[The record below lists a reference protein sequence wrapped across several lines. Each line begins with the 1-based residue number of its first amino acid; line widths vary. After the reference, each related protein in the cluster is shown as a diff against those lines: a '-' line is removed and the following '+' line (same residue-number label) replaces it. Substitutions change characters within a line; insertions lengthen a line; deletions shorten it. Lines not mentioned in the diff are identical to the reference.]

1 MTMRSS
7 NRALG
12 ALGMTGSACQVTRVL
27 APNVSRSFGDFSIS
41 YCRRSV
47 DYGCDT
53 TAIVLGGRVFLILNG
68 YHAEQLIDA
77 ASVSG
82 IQACVDYFAENI
94 ARANARSE
102 HQMAT
107 GVVADLFGLYGTTLE
122 VLGQQSIEKL
132 AKAALTH
139 ATLQE
144 REPSQTNTGTMP

>member
-12 ALGMTGSACQVTRVL
+12 ALAMTGSACPVTRVL
-27 APNVSRSFGDFSIS
+27 APNVSRSFGDFAIS

-77 ASVSG
+77 ASTTG
-82 IQACVDYFAENI
+82 AQGCVDYFSENI
-94 ARANARSE
+94 AQANARSE
-102 HQMAT
+102 HLMAS
-107 GVVADLFGLYGTTLE
+107 GVVTDLFGLHGTALE
-122 VLGQQSIEKL
+122 VLGQQNLERL
-132 AKAALTH
+132 AEAAMTH
-139 ATLQE
+139 ATRQE
-144 REPSQTNTGTMP
+144 HEPNQTNMDAQP